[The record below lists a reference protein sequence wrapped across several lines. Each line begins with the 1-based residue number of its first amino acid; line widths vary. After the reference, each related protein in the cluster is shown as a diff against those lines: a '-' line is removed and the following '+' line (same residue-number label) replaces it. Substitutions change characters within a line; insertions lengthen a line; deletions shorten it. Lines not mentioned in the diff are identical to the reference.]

1 MSEIQY
7 IDSVKHSNK
16 KVFEAELR
24 KYANMLGID
33 PNWLQAVMFLE
44 SSLNPRAVNSVTGA
58 TGLIQFMPAT
68 ARALGT
74 TTAALKALSGEQQLY
89 YVWKYFKPYAGKL
102 HNFADVYF
110 AVFFPAAIGQPDTY
124 VLQTSKLSARVIA
137 TANPGYD
144 LNKDGQITRGE
155 VVTAITDRL
164 KKKGFFLLLRE

>member
-1 MSEIQY
+1 MTDIQY

-16 KVFEAELR
+16 KVFESELR

-74 TTAALKALSGEQQLY
+74 TTAALKALTGEQQLY
-89 YVWKYFKPYAGKL
+89 YVYKYLQPYAGKL
-102 HNFADVYF
+102 QNFPDVYF
-110 AVFFPAAIGQPDTY
+110 AVFFPAAIGQSDDY
-124 VLQTSKLSARVIA
+124 VLQTSKLSARTIA
-137 TANPGYD
+137 NANQGYD
-144 LNKDGQITRGE
+144 LDKSGSITRGE
-155 VVTAITDRL
+155 VVLAITERL
-164 KKKGFFLLLRE
+164 KKKAFCLK